1 MTGDREPRADDG
13 LAAEWD
19 EHLRVAAEARAL
31 LPVVRELADRICA
44 ALEAGGTVI
53 AFGNGGSAAEA
64 QHLAGELV
72 GRFRATRR
80 PLPALAL
87 SSDPSVVTCI
97 ANDFSYDDVFARQ
110 VEALARPGD
119 VVIGITTSGTSENV
133 VRGLRA
139 ARERGALAVAWTG
152 ADPGPAGAAADVVLA
167 APSATTARVQEVHTL
182 AMHTICVAVDTWE
195 AARDGGGVG

>member
-1 MTGDREPRADDG
+1 MRHERRDAADA

-19 EHLRVAAEARAL
+19 EHLRVATEARAL
-31 LPVVRELADRICA
+31 LPVVRDLADRICA
-44 ALEAGGTVI
+44 SLAAGGTVI
-53 AFGNGGSAAEA
+53 ALGNGGSAAEA
-64 QHLAGELV
+64 QHLAGELL

-87 SSDPSVVTCI
+87 SVDPSVVTCI
-97 ANDFSYDDVFARQ
+97 ANDFGYDDLFARQ

-139 ARERGALAVAWTG
+139 ARERGAVAVAWTG
-152 ADPGPAGAAADVVLA
+152 ADPGPAGAAADLVLA
-167 APSATTARVQEVHTL
+167 APSRTTARVQEVHTL
-182 AMHTICVAVDTWE
+182 AMHTICVAIDAWDAGRTGE
-195 AARDGGGVG
+195 GDA